1 MPSTRRRTSLHGA
14 NRQVTGTEASAVGAR
29 PDPARGVFETLAV
42 RDGRLQALDRHL
54 ERLGTAVGDL
64 YGHPLPRDLKA
75 RVRGIAQALTGQHL
89 LRVRA
94 HPAPRGLAVR
104 IETEPFFARQ
114 AERPIMLSPV
124 LLPGGLG
131 RYKWCDRRLL
141 DSVRFRESVPLIVD
155 VDGDV
160 LEAAWANVWIV
171 EGPRIVTPAAD
182 GRLLPGITRSLL
194 LEWAPALGLTV
205 STESISLARAREAD
219 AIFLTSSLRYAA
231 SAALDD
237 SSSPR
242 CYSPVVMVIRD
253 ALSGAGWDS

>member
-1 MPSTRRRTSLHGA
+1 
-14 NRQVTGTEASAVGAR
+14 
-29 PDPARGVFETLAV
+29 VFETLAV

-54 ERLGTAVGDL
+54 ERLDNAVGDL
-64 YGHPLPRDLKA
+64 YGHPLPRDLMA

-94 HPAPRGLAVR
+94 HPAHGGLAVR
-104 IETEPFFARQ
+104 IETEPFCARQ
-114 AERPIMLSPV
+114 PQPPIILSPV
-124 LLPGGLG
+124 VLPGGLG

-141 DSVRFRESVPLIVD
+141 DSLSSRQSVPLIVD
-155 VDGDV
+155 VEGDV

-171 EGPRIVTPAAD
+171 EGQGIMTPAAD

-194 LEWAPALGLTV
+194 LECAPALGLTV
-205 STESISLARAREAD
+205 STEPISLARAREAD

-237 SSSPR
+237 SSSPH
-242 CYSPVVMVIRD
+242 CHSPVVMVVRN
-253 ALSGAGWDS
+253 ALSGAGWDP